1 MVVFSESTMS
11 NYVGEHYKSV
21 NKNRMHSAILQNMG
35 IDTWMTFELMEAA
48 INAIR
53 TIDNFHV
60 KINLESTLRDIG
72 AAKVASKLALQ
83 NKDVDNFFCF
93 HGIKFNGDTFETL
106 KHGNRPDGTFKL
118 NFKDSRDS
126 DEKMVLFYEG
136 DNHDKDEG
144 KLSST
149 DGGCRNAHK
158 FYQYFA
164 QSQSYNPKFS
174 GCTIIAAISRATAG
188 FIPFLDAMFQAHM
201 LAFAVIVDY
210 NYQREKKKK
219 KETFLGKHL
228 ELVDG
233 VTYDFVIGINM
244 GANSTSPFRSDF
256 YDARV
261 QFIQSL
267 TKGNVDIIPEMKD
280 TVEGILLHE
289 HTIMSVGMVFIAVP
303 RAELQYLKSVT
314 KKPCFLYPMHL
325 AEVVKFS
332 TNELDVDLNSFGNVL
347 NIRMISNQIL
357 KFRKH
362 MMHIKRVLTTP
373 RTNPKQ
379 DKPHDKDY
387 CMLDN
392 SSGFFLAALPVA
404 YYTIQQLEL
413 VNDRLD
419 YHYNKGAKS
428 FKKVT
433 DAYKDIAF
441 ENSKRK
447 IKVSMMSKGKGVERV
462 SLFHEICKSI
472 SECEEDIEEDLKSF
486 LIQGCLWENTDDNS
500 PVVFFKTMR
509 IFSLQGAMDFAF
521 DIQTG
526 QNEVYSKML
535 LSYPIGTQIVIKQCM
550 KKLTENGTPAYFL
563 TEAEDNFAEIS
574 DIVDDK
580 TEVNVTAMGR
590 LIQSIGTNQK
600 TSWTVKVED
609 NQPTNTQNDIVL
621 ADLLLREYKKQ
632 VTWKAT
638 QKPHTRVAPDCDE
651 AIKNKI
657 DELMKKQVMTSKFA
671 LKLENFNPETRYEV
685 QYADHNYEFEPSIHE
700 NFVVNSERIYITMK
714 EKVKQ
719 KKDTLVVFVQWGD
732 KFAQFSYVH
741 DETLIAL
748 LAERLSISTRNVG
761 NRVWGLYEALLG
773 IPPS

>member
-1 MVVFSESTMS
+1 MVVFTASTMS
-11 NYVGEHYKSV
+11 AYVAEHYQSV

-53 TIDNFHV
+53 TIDKFHV
-60 KINLESTLRDIG
+60 QINLESTLRDIG

-83 NKDVDNFFCF
+83 NGDVDNFFCF
-93 HGIKFNGDTFETL
+93 HGIKFDSDTFETL

-118 NFKDSRDS
+118 KFKDSTDS

-164 QSQSYNPKFS
+164 QSQSYNQKFS

-210 NYQREKKKK
+210 NYQREKKEK

-228 ELVDG
+228 QLVDG

-261 QFIQSL
+261 QLIRSL
-267 TKGNVDIIPEMKD
+267 TGASVDIIPEMRER
-280 TVEGILLHE
+280 VEGILLYE

-303 RAELQYLKSVT
+303 RAEPTYLMNGT
-314 KKPCFLYPMHL
+314 IRPCFLYPMHL
-325 AEVVKFS
+325 AEAVKFS
-332 TNELDVDLNSFGNVL
+332 TKELDVDSTTFQKIL
-347 NIRMISNQIL
+347 NIRMFSSASI

-362 MMHIKRVLTTP
+362 MMHIKRVLTAP

-447 IKVSMMSKGKGVERV
+447 IKVSMLSKVKGHPRV

-486 LIQGCLWENTDDNS
+486 LIQGCLWENTDDDS

-563 TEAEDNFAEIS
+563 TETEDNFAEIS

-580 TEVNVTAMGR
+580 TEVNATTVGR

-609 NQPTNTQNDIVL
+609 NKPTSDND
-621 ADLLLREYKKQ
+621 ADLAALLLTEYKKQ
-632 VTWKAT
+632 VKWKAIKKART
-638 QKPHTRVAPDCDE
+638 TEAPTCDE
-651 AIKNKI
+651 EIKKKI
-657 DELMKKQVMTSKFA
+657 KDLITKQLLTSKFA
-671 LKLENFNPETRYEV
+671 LKLEKFDPETRYEV
-685 QYADHNYEFEPSIHE
+685 QYSNYNYEFEPSIHE
-700 NFVVNSERIYITMK
+700 DFVVNSERIFKTVK
-714 EKVKQ
+714 DKVK
-719 KKDTLVVFVQWGD
+719 KKEDKLVVFVQWGK
-732 KFAQFSYVH
+732 KFAKFSYVH
-741 DETLIAL
+741 DETIREL
-748 LAERLSISTRNVG
+748 LFTLYE
-761 NRVWGLYEALLG
+761 NRKEKVKNLVAGLYEALMSG
-773 IPPS
+773 S

>member
-1 MVVFSESTMS
+1 MVVFTANTMS
-11 NYVGEHYKSV
+11 DYVAEHYQFV
-21 NKNRMHSAILQNMG
+21 NKTRMHSAILQNMG

-83 NKDVDNFFCF
+83 NEDVDNFFCF
-93 HGIKFNGDTFETL
+93 HGIKFDSETFETL

-118 NFKDSRDS
+118 NFKDSTGS

-164 QSQSYNPKFS
+164 QSQSYNAKFS

-210 NYQREKKKK
+210 NYQRDNKKK

-228 ELVDG
+228 QLVDG

-261 QFIQSL
+261 QLIRSL
-267 TKGNVDIIPEMKD
+267 TNATVDIIPEMKE
-280 TVEGILLHE
+280 TVEGILLYE

-303 RAELQYLKSVT
+303 RAELQYLKSDA

-332 TNELDVDLNSFGNVL
+332 TNELDVDLTTFQKIL
-347 NIRMISNQIL
+347 DIRMSRASI

-362 MMHIKRVLTTP
+362 MMHIKRVLTVP

-392 SSGFFLAALPVA
+392 STGFFLAALPVA

-419 YHYNKGAKS
+419 YHYAKGAKS

-447 IKVSMMSKGKGVERV
+447 IKVSMLSKGKGHPRV

-486 LIQGCLWENTDDNS
+486 LIQGCLWENTDDDS

-563 TEAEDNFAEIS
+563 TETEDNFAEIS

-580 TEVNVTAMGR
+580 TEVNATTVGR

-609 NQPTNTQNDIVL
+609 NQPTESGNDAGL
-621 ADLLLREYKKQ
+621 AALLLTEYKKQ
-632 VTWKAT
+632 VQWKVT
-638 QKPHTRVAPDCDE
+638 LKTRTEVVPPCDA
-651 AIKNKI
+651 AIKIKI
-657 DELMKKQVMTSKFA
+657 DDLIRRQVHTSDFA
-671 LKLENFNPETRYEV
+671 LKLDEFEPETRYIV
-685 QYADHNYEFEPSIHE
+685 QYADYNYEFAPIFNEK
-700 NFVVNSERIYITMK
+700 FVVNSEKIDKTVQ
-714 EKVKQ
+714 EKVK
-719 KKDTLVVFVQWGD
+719 KKEDIVAFMSWGNKFV
-732 KFAQFSYVH
+732 KFSYVQNS
-741 DETLIAL
+741 TLIAL
-748 LAERLSISTRNVG
+748 LAERLSNTTRDIQTRTRG
-761 NRVWGLYEALLG
+761 WLEYLLG
-773 IPPS
+773 V